1 MKKIALMT
9 WHHVNN
15 YGTAFQALA
24 LKELI
29 TEFDCDV
36 DIINYMRL
44 EASPIQKKSLKK
56 IIKNLF
62 YETTSVDTNGKIY
75 EFNDDCFEAFYS
87 KNFTYTQIC
96 HSRQDLQ
103 KLNNIYNGFVCGSD
117 QIWGPR
123 WFDSHYFLDF
133 VTDSKRKIAYAP
145 SIGVTGLSSF
155 QAAWSMK
162 KLISKIKYLSVREK
176 TGCDE
181 ISELT
186 GRHDVIN
193 VLDPVLLIDGT
204 FWEKILAT
212 SKQELPKNDYMF
224 IFFLKNN
231 EEYIQFAIEE
241 AKKKNL
247 KPIIMH
253 STQSIDNNYYNI
265 EAPKPEDLLKYLK
278 EAKYICTDS
287 FHIMVFSIIFNKQ
300 FTVFN
305 KHNSKEF
312 SSQNGRLTEL
322 LDRLKIKNVVYNGK
336 IGDKIDYR
344 IVNDELYNLKRLS
357 KYFLENAIKNIPD
370 EINYY
375 DYKNTCEDCKKCKG
389 NISFEMKKY
398 FSKRKFIEHKFIK
411 KRMMLWNFSLEG
423 KCYGCEK
430 NENINTRKPIFYD
443 ELLNDFLKNKS
454 LLNIYMK
461 YYFTYD
467 LINVIKKM
475 IQFVRR

>member
-1 MKKIALMT
+1 
-9 WHHVNN
+9 
-15 YGTAFQALA
+15 
-24 LKELI
+24 
-29 TEFDCDV
+29 
-36 DIINYMRL
+36 
-44 EASPIQKKSLKK
+44 
-56 IIKNLF
+56 
-62 YETTSVDTNGKIY
+62 
-75 EFNDDCFEAFYS
+75 
-87 KNFTYTQIC
+87 
-96 HSRQDLQ
+96 
-103 KLNNIYNGFVCGSD
+103 
-117 QIWGPR
+117 
-123 WFDSHYFLDF
+123 
-133 VTDSKRKIAYAP
+133 
-145 SIGVTGLSSF
+145 
-155 QAAWSMK
+155 
-162 KLISKIKYLSVREK
+162 
-176 TGCDE
+176 
-181 ISELT
+181 
-186 GRHDVIN
+186 
-193 VLDPVLLIDGT
+193 
-204 FWEKILAT
+204 
-212 SKQELPKNDYMF
+212 MF

-278 EAKYICTDS
+278 EATYICTDS

-336 IGDKIDYR
+336 IGDKIDYK
-344 IVNDELYNLKRLS
+344 IVNDELYNLKKVS
-357 KYFLENAIKNIPD
+357 KYFLENAIKSIPE
-370 EINYY
+370 EIKYY
-375 DYKNTCEDCKKCKG
+375 DYKNSCEDCKKCKG

-430 NENINTRKPIFYD
+430 NENIDTRKPIFYD